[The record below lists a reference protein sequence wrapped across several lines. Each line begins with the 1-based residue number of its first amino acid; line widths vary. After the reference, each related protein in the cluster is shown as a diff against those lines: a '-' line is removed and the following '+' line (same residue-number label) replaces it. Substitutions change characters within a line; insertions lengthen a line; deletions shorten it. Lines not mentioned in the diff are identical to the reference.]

1 LHVYLQIKLKKLY
14 WWYTTPR
21 TINAF
26 NPDLMDY
33 KFDANIKEHEF
44 PILTIDNPQTNFISF
59 YEYPILTILEPFVKL
74 SISIEYNFD
83 LGNNNIIELHYLMLD
98 SGIRCLIVQNNY
110 V

>member
-1 LHVYLQIKLKKLY
+1 
-14 WWYTTPR
+14 
-21 TINAF
+21 
-26 NPDLMDY
+26 MDY

-98 SGIRCLIVQNNY
+98 SGIRCLIVQNN
-110 V
+110 